1 MIKIKKIGVFL
12 LSLFVLTAL
21 IPKEAFAASSNVSV
35 SSVSGTVGSTV
46 TVTCTA
52 SMSGTSIG
60 AADVTLWYD
69 SSALSLISGSCTSG
83 ASGVSGSIYYSN
95 GYAESGHNS
104 MSFSFSLK
112 ILKEGSFAITIT
124 SAETWAYD
132 QTQYT
137 PSKSNGSVTGK
148 AVTSNSNPSG
158 GGTTPSTNPGTT
170 QTNKDTNNK
179 LKSLQIS
186 PGSLSPAFNANTTSY
201 KVNVPEGTTELV
213 VSAAAQSSK
222 ANVSVTGHKN
232 IKPGENTVK
241 VVVLSESGATRV
253 YTLTVICGEATTNEE
268 PQEEPEKIQING
280 ADYTINEAFADDSIL
295 SGFVRTKIT
304 YNGKEYE
311 ALKHEKGDLLLV
323 NLQNEVVNAFYIFN
337 AETQEFYD
345 FIQISFS
352 EGRYIIPLKLD
363 DRQEFADADT
373 TTIMLQDK
381 PFDAWK
387 VDEEYSVIRAMNSEG
402 EIVLYQ
408 YDSLDGTL
416 QRYAAVV
423 ANETEEEPEETEM
436 TFFTFLEK
444 YYLYIIVGL
453 GVVILA
459 LIIALICVVVKKR
472 NTHHNEH
479 DYHVQSSYVESKK
492 QLKKEEKQPKKAEKQ
507 LEEVEQQPKK
517 KRKHDARRRKAI
529 KRLQKQQMKE
539 NK

>member
-1 MIKIKKIGVFL
+1 MKKINGL
-12 LSLFVLTAL
+12 LGAMLSICMLICIWHVDVHAATGSL
-21 IPKEAFAASSNVSV
+21 SV
-35 SSVSGTVGSTV
+35 SSASGNVGSTV
-46 TVTCTA
+46 TVTGTVSA
-52 SMSGTSIG
+52 SEAISAVT
-60 AADVTLWYD
+60 VTLTYD
-69 SSALSLISGSCTSG
+69 PAGLQY
-83 ASGVSGSIYYSN
+83 VSGSQDV
-95 GYAESGHNS
+95 SGGSGSVTYFGDVMGQNKSSLSFS
-104 MSFSFSLK
+104 MSFK
-112 ILKEGSFAITIT
+112 ILKEGSFSVSGIADAYTDADMQKISISRGGGTI
-124 SAETWAYD
+124 
-132 QTQYT
+132 
-137 PSKSNGSVTGK
+137 TGK

-186 PGSLSPAFNANTTSY
+186 PGSLSPAFNTNTTSY

-213 VSAAAQSSK
+213 VSAVAQSSK

-232 IKPGENTVK
+232 IKLGENTVK

-337 AETQEFYD
+337 AETQGFYD

-472 NTHHNEH
+472 NTHYNEH

-539 NK
+539 NR

>member
-1 MIKIKKIGVFL
+1 MKIRKQVSFVL
-12 LSLFVLTAL
+12 LSIFML
-21 IPKEAFAASSNVSV
+21 IILSTRVEAAPGTLNVSSATGNVGNKVTINVTLNASETIEAATVYLSYPAGSLEYVGGSSASGDVSNVSGSVRCFADIGGASKQV
-35 SSVSGTVGSTV
+35 SFSVTFKVINEGTHR
-46 TVTCTA
+46 
-52 SMSGTSIG
+52 
-60 AADVTLWYD
+60 L
-69 SSALSLISGSCTSG
+69 SGS
-83 ASGVSGSIYYSN
+83 VN
-95 GYAESGHNS
+95 GYTYDTLDSIDATGA
-104 MSFSFSLK
+104 
-112 ILKEGSFAITIT
+112 GTI
-124 SAETWAYD
+124 
-132 QTQYT
+132 
-137 PSKSNGSVTGK
+137 TGK
-148 AVTSNSNPSG
+148 AVTTNNPGS
-158 GGTTPSTNPGTT
+158 GGTTNPTTPTNPGTPA
-170 QTNKDTNNK
+170 TNKDTNNK

-186 PGSLSPAFNANTTSY
+186 PGSLSPAFNTNTTSY

-213 VSAAAQSSK
+213 VSAAAQSNK

-232 IKPGENTVK
+232 IKLGENTVK

-280 ADYTINEAFADDSIL
+280 ADYTINEAFADDAIPA
-295 SGFVRTKIT
+295 GFIRAKVT
-304 YNGKEYE
+304 YKEKEYE
-311 ALKHEKGDLLLV
+311 ALKHEKGELLLV
-323 NLQNEVVNAFYIFN
+323 NLQNEAGNAFYIFN
-337 AETQEFYD
+337 EETQEFYD
-345 FIQISFS
+345 FVQISFL
-352 EGRYIIPLKLD
+352 EGRYIIPLTLD
-363 DRQEFADADT
+363 DREEFADSDKT
-373 TTIMLQDK
+373 TVTLQDK

-387 VDEEYSVIRAMNSEG
+387 IDENYSIICAMDSEG

-416 QRYAAVV
+416 QRYAGVV
-423 ANETEEEPEETEM
+423 GKEPVEEPEETKL
-436 TFFTFLEK
+436 TFFSFLEK
-444 YYLYIIVGL
+444 YHLYIIAGL

>member
-1 MIKIKKIGVFL
+1 MKKINGLLGVM
-12 LSLFVLTAL
+12 LSICML
-21 IPKEAFAASSNVSV
+21 ICVWHVDVHAATGSLSV
-35 SSVSGTVGSTV
+35 SSASGNVGSTV
-46 TVTCTA
+46 TVTGTVSA
-52 SMSGTSIG
+52 SEAVSAVT
-60 AADVTLWYD
+60 VTLTYD
-69 SSALSLISGSCTSG
+69 PAGLQY
-83 ASGVSGSIYYSN
+83 VSGSQDV
-95 GYAESGHNS
+95 SGGSGSVTYFGDVMGQNKSSLSFS
-104 MSFSFSLK
+104 MSFK
-112 ILKEGSFAITIT
+112 ILKEGSFSVSGIADAYTDADMQKISISRGGGTI
-124 SAETWAYD
+124 
-132 QTQYT
+132 
-137 PSKSNGSVTGK
+137 TGK
-148 AVTSNSNPSG
+148 AVTSNNPSG
-158 GGTTPSTNPGTT
+158 GGGTTPPTNSGTT

-201 KVNVPEGTTELV
+201 KVNVPEGTTEIII
-213 VSAAAQSSK
+213 SAATQSSK
-222 ANVSVTGHKN
+222 ASVSVSGAKN
-232 IKPGENTVK
+232 LQPGENTAK
-241 VVVLSESGATRV
+241 VVVTSESGATRV
-253 YTLTVICGEATTNEE
+253 YMLTVICGEATTNEE

-280 ADYTINEAFADDSIL
+280 TDNTINETFTDDTIPV
-295 SGFVRTKIT
+295 GFVRNKIT
-304 YNGKEYE
+304 YNGKQYE
-311 ALKHEKGDLLLV
+311 ALKHEKGELMLV
-323 NLQNEVVNAFYIFN
+323 NLQNETGNAFYIFN
-337 AETQEFYD
+337 SETQEFYN
-345 FIQISFS
+345 FVQISFS

-423 ANETEEEPEETEM
+423 ANENGEQPEEAEM

-444 YYLYIIVGL
+444 YHLYIIVGL
-453 GVVILA
+453 GVVIFA

-492 QLKKEEKQPKKAEKQ
+492 QLKKAEKQ
-507 LEEVEQQPKK
+507 LEEVEQQSKK

-529 KRLQKQQMKE
+529 KRLQKQQMRE
-539 NK
+539 NR